1 MIHYFFYFSKI
12 RMFYH
17 KNQSIMSI
25 YFEFYQ
31 LRQRYILKYPA
42 DKDRAL
48 FKYDETIN
56 ILRNNQIISN
66 YPITIVL

>member
-12 RMFYH
+12 SMFYH

-42 DKDRAL
+42 AKDRAL